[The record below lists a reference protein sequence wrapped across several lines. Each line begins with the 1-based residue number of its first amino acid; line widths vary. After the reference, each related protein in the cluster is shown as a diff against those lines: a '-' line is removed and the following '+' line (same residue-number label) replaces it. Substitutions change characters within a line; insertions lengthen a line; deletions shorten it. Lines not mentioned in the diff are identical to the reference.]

1 MEYYLGTLWGR
12 ENEESEGMLISWSF
26 IFRKEI
32 IIPQKNAELAM
43 WVWAAWE
50 MGGKNVEKNNVR
62 KVWKK
67 CGK

>member
-1 MEYYLGTLWGR
+1 
-12 ENEESEGMLISWSF
+12 
-26 IFRKEI
+26 
-32 IIPQKNAELAM
+32 M

-62 KVWKK
+62 EVRKK